1 MLQWLNEEKLIERVL
16 SLFSPPEGG
25 GIEEDSEAAF
35 KVGEQHDNA
44 GQLLVE
50 IIRSCR
56 DCQLISPPA
65 EKFLNPL
72 LGTAESEE
80 TVRTLLGHMLDGPP
94 VETCLINGVE
104 VLMSLLEVR
113 RPAPQGGFYPY
124 SSEQDT
130 VNCQPDIERQEAVVA
145 STVQSLIPRLPQ
157 LTSLLLSPPYKPP
170 VSTTA
175 GVLAVPLGRSRLA
188 ITRLLAAL
196 LNTNNPSLSKALAE
210 ANTLTVLL
218 DLFFSYNLN
227 NFLHAQVQSCIHS
240 VIFWSDGDQQ
250 TSPEKTPDTTE
261 VGEASLETPK
271 ITDSGEVDEAE
282 ADRHP
287 LESESF
293 DNPALVHL
301 LTSARLV
308 ERLVTA
314 WTSPALPSVSYMG
327 HVTKIC
333 NDIVEACGNTTT
345 TETTAITPPACRS
358 RTLLLQLIAKLP
370 EETQETWA
378 GIVEG
383 KLTETNKLNEIKP
396 TEEKRTLSSDDED
409 SDFTDIQFPQDT
421 PLGKVWRFSTSGLR
435 NFNFSLSR
443 NLVALIKLY

>member
-1 MLQWLNEEKLIERVL
+1 M
-16 SLFSPPEGG
+16 
-25 GIEEDSEAAF
+25 
-35 KVGEQHDNA
+35 
-44 GQLLVE
+44 E

-72 LGTAESEE
+72 LVTAESEE
-80 TVRTLLGHMLDGPP
+80 TVKTLLGHMLDGPP

-130 VNCQPDIERQEAVVA
+130 VNCLPDIERQEAVVA

-188 ITRLLAAL
+188 ITKLLAAL
-196 LNTNNPSLSKALAE
+196 LNTNSPSLNKALAE

-227 NFLHAQVQSCIHS
+227 NFLHAQVQSCLHS
-240 VIFWSDGDQQ
+240 VIFWTDVDQQ

-271 ITDSGEVDEAE
+271 ITEAGEVEEAE
-282 ADRHP
+282 AAQHP

-301 LTSARLV
+301 LTQAGLMDRLI
-308 ERLVTA
+308 TA
-314 WTSPALPSVSYMG
+314 WSSPAVPSVSYMG

-333 NDIVEACGNTTT
+333 NDLVEACGNTTT
-345 TETTAITPPACRS
+345 TTTATTPPACRS
-358 RTLLLQLIAKLP
+358 RTLLLQLLAKLP

-383 KLTETNKLNEIKP
+383 KLSETNKMNEIKP
-396 TEEKRTLSSDDED
+396 TDEKRTLSSDDED
-409 SDFTDIQFPQDT
+409 SDFTDIQFQDT
-421 PLGKVWRFSTSGLR
+421 PLGKVWRQSAIGFGTLILFLIEQKPGGFDKIVLR
-435 NFNFSLSR
+435 LQR
-443 NLVALIKLY
+443 LKLKRLKRSKTVK

>member
-1 MLQWLNEEKLIERVL
+1 M
-16 SLFSPPEGG
+16 
-25 GIEEDSEAAF
+25 
-35 KVGEQHDNA
+35 GEQHDNA
-44 GQLLVE
+44 GQLVVE

-56 DCQLISPPA
+56 DFQLISPPA

-72 LGTAESEE
+72 LATAESEE
-80 TVRTLLGHMLDGPP
+80 TVKTLLGHMLDGPP

-113 RPAPQGGFYPY
+113 RPAPQTGFYPY
-124 SSEQDT
+124 STEQDT
-130 VNCQPDIERQEAVVA
+130 VNCLPDIERQEAVVA
-145 STVQSLIPRLPQ
+145 STVQCLIPRLPQ
-157 LTSLLLSPPYKPP
+157 LTSLLVSPPHKPP
-170 VSTTA
+170 VPTTV

-188 ITRLLAAL
+188 ITKLLASL
-196 LNTNNPSLSKALAE
+196 LNTNSPSLNKALVE

-218 DLFFSYNLN
+218 DLFFTYNLN
-227 NFLHAQVQSCIHS
+227 NFLHAQVQSCLHS
-240 VIFWSDGDQQ
+240 VIFWSDGEQQ
-250 TSPEKTPDTTE
+250 TEPEKTPDTTE

-271 ITDSGEVDEAE
+271 ITESGEVEEAE
-282 ADRHP
+282 AAQHP

-293 DNPALVHL
+293 DNPALIQL

-308 ERLVTA
+308 ERLITA

-333 NDIVEACGNTTT
+333 NDLVEASGRSTAPTLATT
-345 TETTAITPPACRS
+345 ITPPVCRS

-383 KLTETNKLNEIKP
+383 KLTETNKINEIKP

-421 PLGKVWRFSTSGLR
+421 ALEKVWRVSAFCFASL
-435 NFNFSLSR
+435 NFD
-443 NLVALIKLY
+443 

>member
-1 MLQWLNEEKLIERVL
+1 M
-16 SLFSPPEGG
+16 
-25 GIEEDSEAAF
+25 
-35 KVGEQHDNA
+35 
-44 GQLLVE
+44 E

-72 LGTAESEE
+72 LVTAESEE
-80 TVRTLLGHMLDGPP
+80 TVKTLLGHMLDGPP

-130 VNCQPDIERQEAVVA
+130 VNCLPDIERQEAVVA

-188 ITRLLAAL
+188 ITKLLAAL
-196 LNTNNPSLSKALAE
+196 LNTNSPSLNKALAE

-227 NFLHAQVQSCIHS
+227 NFLHAQVQSCLHS
-240 VIFWSDGDQQ
+240 VIFWTDVDQQ
-250 TSPEKTPDTTE
+250 ASPEKTPDTTE

-271 ITDSGEVDEAE
+271 ITEAGEVEEAE
-282 ADRHP
+282 AAQHP

-301 LTSARLV
+301 LTQAGLMDRLI
-308 ERLVTA
+308 TA
-314 WTSPALPSVSYMG
+314 WSSPAVPSVSYMG

-333 NDIVEACGNTTT
+333 NDLVEACGNTTT
-345 TETTAITPPACRS
+345 TTTATTPPACRS
-358 RTLLLQLIAKLP
+358 RTLLLQLLAKLP

-383 KLTETNKLNEIKP
+383 KLSETNKMNEIKP
-396 TEEKRTLSSDDED
+396 TDEKRTLSSDDED

-421 PLGKVWRFSTSGLR
+421 PLGKVWRQSAIGFGTLILFLIEQKPGGFDKIVLR
-435 NFNFSLSR
+435 LQR
-443 NLVALIKLY
+443 LKLKRLKRSKTVK

>member
-1 MLQWLNEEKLIERVL
+1 M
-16 SLFSPPEGG
+16 
-25 GIEEDSEAAF
+25 
-35 KVGEQHDNA
+35 
-44 GQLLVE
+44 E

-72 LGTAESEE
+72 LVTAESEE
-80 TVRTLLGHMLDGPP
+80 TVKTLLGHMLDGPP

-130 VNCQPDIERQEAVVA
+130 VNCLPDIERQEAVVA

-188 ITRLLAAL
+188 ITKLLAAL
-196 LNTNNPSLSKALAE
+196 LNTNSPSLNKALAE

-227 NFLHAQVQSCIHS
+227 NFLHAQVQSCLHS
-240 VIFWSDGDQQ
+240 VIFWTDVDQQ

-271 ITDSGEVDEAE
+271 ITEAGELEEAE
-282 ADRHP
+282 AAQHP

-301 LTSARLV
+301 LTQAGLMDRLI
-308 ERLVTA
+308 TA
-314 WTSPALPSVSYMG
+314 WSSPAVPSVSYMG

-333 NDIVEACGNTTT
+333 NDLVEACGNTTT
-345 TETTAITPPACRS
+345 TTTATTPPACRS
-358 RTLLLQLIAKLP
+358 RTLLLQLLAKLP

-383 KLTETNKLNEIKP
+383 KLSETNKMNEIKP
-396 TEEKRTLSSDDED
+396 TDEKRTLSSDDED

-421 PLGKVWRFSTSGLR
+421 PLGKVWRQSAIGFGTLILFLIEQKPGGFDKIVLR
-435 NFNFSLSR
+435 LQR
-443 NLVALIKLY
+443 LKLKRLKRSKTVK

>member
-1 MLQWLNEEKLIERVL
+1 MQWLNEEKLIERVL

-35 KVGEQHDNA
+35 KVSEQHDNA

-80 TVRTLLGHMLDGPP
+80 TVATLLGHMLDGPP

-157 LTSLLLSPPYKPP
+157 LTSLLRSPPYKPP

-175 GVLAVPLGRSRLA
+175 VSRLA

-227 NFLHAQVQSCIHS
+227 NFLHAQVQSCLHS
-240 VIFWSDGDQQ
+240 VIFWTDVDQQ
-250 TSPEKTPDTTE
+250 ASPEKTPDTTE

-271 ITDSGEVDEAE
+271 ITEAGEVEEAE
-282 ADRHP
+282 AAQHP

-301 LTSARLV
+301 LTQAGLMDRLI
-308 ERLVTA
+308 TA
-314 WTSPALPSVSYMG
+314 WSSPAVPSVSYMG

-333 NDIVEACGNTTT
+333 NDLVEACGNTTT
-345 TETTAITPPACRS
+345 TTTATTPPACRS
-358 RTLLLQLIAKLP
+358 RTLLLQLLAKLP

-421 PLGKVWRFSTSGLR
+421 VLEKVGEF
-435 NFNFSLSR
+435 
-443 NLVALIKLY
+443 ALFILKYKF